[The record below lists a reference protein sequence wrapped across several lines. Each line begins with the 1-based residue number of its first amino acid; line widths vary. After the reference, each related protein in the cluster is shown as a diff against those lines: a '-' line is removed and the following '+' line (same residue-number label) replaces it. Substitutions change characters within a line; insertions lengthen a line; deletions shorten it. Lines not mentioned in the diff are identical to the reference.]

1 MSKNTIVSLD
11 RRLHALFG
19 EYASLTSQTPKTVKT
34 TVKEVLKFQSTKQLT
49 TEAVIKVC
57 EFVSN
62 NINLKKNYPVE
73 QSYVLYSPLFPAN
86 C

>member
-11 RRLHALFG
+11 KRLHALFG

-34 TVKEVLKFQSTKQLT
+34 TVKEVLKFQS
-49 TEAVIKVC
+49 
-57 EFVSN
+57 
-62 NINLKKNYPVE
+62 
-73 QSYVLYSPLFPAN
+73 YVLYSPLPPAN